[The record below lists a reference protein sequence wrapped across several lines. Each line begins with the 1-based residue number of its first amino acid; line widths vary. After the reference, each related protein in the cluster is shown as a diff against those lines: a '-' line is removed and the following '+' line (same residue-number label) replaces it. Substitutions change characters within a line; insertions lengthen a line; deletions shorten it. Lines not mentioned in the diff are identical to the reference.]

1 MEEANKT
8 LEEQKEEI
16 LAIANERFGKVYFER
31 LEELSKT
38 LLIEEEEPK
47 EPEYTISVNY
57 QGAFYANEK

>member
-8 LEEQKEEI
+8 LEVQKEEI
-16 LAIANERFGKVYFER
+16 LAIANEKFGKEYFEK

-38 LLIEEEEPK
+38 LLIEEEAK

-57 QGAFYANEK
+57 QGAFYAS